1 MKKIFK
7 SRLFFF
13 ILGAAVFSTVS
24 VLADSLLASNIEYN
38 PTDNTFEV
46 DKVNTALD
54 ELYERTKLR
63 RVLVGTI
70 SRNVTQDSFDC
81 TRFAGWRNFTI
92 ENFAVVV
99 TGLYGNGS
107 VSQSYFTTSDSDF
120 SYDNTTG
127 ILFVQNWHGISAR
140 TDLRYAANIYL
151 YY

>member
-13 ILGAAVFSTVS
+13 ILGAVMCSTAS
-24 VLADSLLASNIEYN
+24 VLADSLLASNIEYI

-46 DKVNTALD
+46 NRVDTALD

-107 VSQSYFTTSDSDF
+107 VSQSYFTTSDADF
-120 SYDNTTG
+120 SYNSSTG
-127 ILFVQNWHGISAR
+127 VLFVQNWHGISAR